1 MMTVVDTDTTVPRLQ
16 RCKENEKWMKLV
28 TPWVTIAIIA
38 CSYTVVVS
46 NNSRED
52 IILNRSSDSDA
63 YHPHHIK
70 NINMNSN
77 IIIDSNDSTFMNH
90 RRRMKD
96 EFFDDDEVSDSHAIP
111 TSATLPNTKSA
122 TGPVVSASSSFS
134 STASTS
140 TPFTI
145 MDSPPIHHTHHKPVF
160 QEDHKPLFPLNKSDW
175 YGVFFTIVG
184 LIVAAGGGIGGG
196 GILVPIYILVMG
208 FSPKHAIPLS
218 NVTVFGGAIANVLLN
233 MPKRHPIADRPLVDW
248 DLILV
253 MEPLTIAGA
262 LLGAFLNK
270 LLPELLL
277 TILLVLLLSSTAYD
291 TLKRAIK
298 MYKKETLAL
307 KKQGRRVDGN
317 KESEL
322 THVATEELVHGME
335 EATKKLLDDVDVQ
348 ETGEV
353 TKSTDNGTTSTDD
366 KHIDP
371 TIDESTKLSPQERE
385 KAKLQ
390 AELDEI
396 LEQERVTPKINLQ
409 ILIIMFVVVL
419 TINMLKGG
427 GAFHSPLG
435 IVCGSTGFWLANV
448 LMIGWILMVSIFVRQ
463 YLLKKYEAKKRT
475 NYQYVE
481 GDIQWDERAS
491 IVYPG
496 ICMFAG
502 FFAGMFGV
510 GGGIVKGPLMLAMG
524 VHPAVS
530 SASSACMILFTS
542 FTATTSYVV
551 FGLLVPDYAVV
562 CLLIGFLATFG
573 GQICLTY
580 LMKKFQR
587 NSLIA
592 FSIGAV
598 VLLSA
603 FLMSIQSLLS
613 MAAGET
619 HQSGGV
625 CGKGN

>member
-1 MMTVVDTDTTVPRLQ
+1 MLF
-16 RCKENEKWMKLV
+16 
-28 TPWVTIAIIA
+28 
-38 CSYTVVVS
+38 
-46 NNSRED
+46 
-52 IILNRSSDSDA
+52 RS
-63 YHPHHIK
+63 
-70 NINMNSN
+70 
-77 IIIDSNDSTFMNH
+77 
-90 RRRMKD
+90 
-96 EFFDDDEVSDSHAIP
+96 
-111 TSATLPNTKSA
+111 
-122 TGPVVSASSSFS
+122 
-134 STASTS
+134 
-140 TPFTI
+140 
-145 MDSPPIHHTHHKPVF
+145 
-160 QEDHKPLFPLNKSDW
+160 
-175 YGVFFTIVG
+175 
-184 LIVAAGGGIGGG
+184 
-196 GILVPIYILVMG
+196 PIYILVMG

-233 MPKRHPIADRPLVDW
+233 MPKRHPNADRPLVDW

-307 KKQGRRVDGN
+307 KKQGRNADGN

-322 THVATEELVHGME
+322 THVATEELVQEME
-335 EATKKLLDDVDVQ
+335 EATKKLMNDVDVQ

-353 TKSTDNGTTSTDD
+353 AKSIDNGTT
-366 KHIDP
+366 DP
-371 TIDESTKLSPQERE
+371 TNEPTNITPQDRE

-390 AELDEI
+390 AELDEL

-427 GAFHSPLG
+427 GAFRSPLG
-435 IVCGSTGFWLANV
+435 IVCGSTGFWLANL
-448 LMIGWILMVSIFVRQ
+448 LMIVWILMVSIFVRQ

-496 ICMFAG
+496 VCMFAG

-551 FGLLVPDYAVV
+551 FGLLIPDYAVI
-562 CLLIGFLATFG
+562 CLLIGFIATFG

>member
-1 MMTVVDTDTTVPRLQ
+1 M
-16 RCKENEKWMKLV
+16 E
-28 TPWVTIAIIA
+28 
-38 CSYTVVVS
+38 
-46 NNSRED
+46 
-52 IILNRSSDSDA
+52 
-63 YHPHHIK
+63 
-70 NINMNSN
+70 
-77 IIIDSNDSTFMNH
+77 
-90 RRRMKD
+90 
-96 EFFDDDEVSDSHAIP
+96 
-111 TSATLPNTKSA
+111 
-122 TGPVVSASSSFS
+122 
-134 STASTS
+134 
-140 TPFTI
+140 
-145 MDSPPIHHTHHKPVF
+145 SPPIHHTHHKPVF

-396 LEQERVTPKINLQ
+396 LEQERETPKINLQ

>member
-1 MMTVVDTDTTVPRLQ
+1 M
-16 RCKENEKWMKLV
+16 
-28 TPWVTIAIIA
+28 
-38 CSYTVVVS
+38 
-46 NNSRED
+46 
-52 IILNRSSDSDA
+52 
-63 YHPHHIK
+63 
-70 NINMNSN
+70 
-77 IIIDSNDSTFMNH
+77 
-90 RRRMKD
+90 
-96 EFFDDDEVSDSHAIP
+96 
-111 TSATLPNTKSA
+111 
-122 TGPVVSASSSFS
+122 
-134 STASTS
+134 
-140 TPFTI
+140 
-145 MDSPPIHHTHHKPVF
+145 
-160 QEDHKPLFPLNKSDW
+160 
-175 YGVFFTIVG
+175 
-184 LIVAAGGGIGGG
+184 VAAGGGIGGG

-277 TILLVLLLSSTAYD
+277 TVLLVLLLSSTAYD

-307 KKQGRRVDGN
+307 KKQGRNANGN

-322 THVATEELVHGME
+322 THVATEEIVHGME
-335 EATKKLLDDVDVQ
+335 EATKNLLDDVDVQ
-348 ETGEV
+348 DTGEV
-353 TKSTDNGTTSTDD
+353 VKSMDEGTTA
-366 KHIDP
+366 DP
-371 TIDESTKLSPQERE
+371 ATTATESTMESITKVTPEDRE
-385 KAKLQ
+385 KAKIQ

-396 LEQERVTPKINLQ
+396 LEQERVTPKVNLQ

-419 TINMLKGG
+419 LINMLKGG
-427 GAFHSPLG
+427 GAFRSPLG
-435 IVCGSTGFWLANV
+435 IVCGSTGFWMANL

-491 IVYPG
+491 IVYPC

-551 FGLLVPDYAVV
+551 FGLLVPDYAAV
-562 CLLIGFLATFG
+562 CLLIGFVATFG
-573 GQICLTY
+573 GQIFLTY

-613 MAAGET
+613 IAAGET
-619 HQSGGV
+619 HHSGGV

>member
-46 NNSRED
+46 NNSREN
-52 IILNRSSDSDA
+52 ITLNRSSDSDA

-96 EFFDDDEVSDSHAIP
+96 EFFDDDEVSDSHATP
-111 TSATLPNTKSA
+111 TSTTFTNIKSA
-122 TGPVVSASSSFS
+122 TGPVVSASSSS

-145 MDSPPIHHTHHKPVF
+145 MESPPIHHTHHKPVF

-551 FGLLVPDYAVV
+551 FGLLVPDYAAV

>member
-1 MMTVVDTDTTVPRLQ
+1 MMTVVDTTLATEHRYE
-16 RCKENEKWMKLV
+16 RCRRENKKWLNLIV
-28 TPWVTIAIIA
+28 PWVTIAIIA
-38 CSYTVVVS
+38 CTYTVV
-46 NNSRED
+46 
-52 IILNRSSDSDA
+52 
-63 YHPHHIK
+63 
-70 NINMNSN
+70 SN
-77 IIIDSNDSTFMNH
+77 IQRTDTGSAPRHVDSKDFVSFINH
-90 RRRMKD
+90 HRRMKED
-96 EFFDDDEVSDSHAIP
+96 EYFDDDDYQAKTPTAP
-111 TSATLPNTKSA
+111 TSTTTTTTQGTAAAT
-122 TGPVVSASSSFS
+122 SSK
-134 STASTS
+134 
-140 TPFTI
+140 FT
-145 MDSPPIHHTHHKPVF
+145 MDAPPLHQPSHQHHKPIF
-160 QEDHKPLFPLNKSDW
+160 QEEHKPLFPLNKSDW
-175 YGVFFTIVG
+175 YGVFFTIAG
-184 LIVAAGGGIGGG
+184 LVVAAGGGIGGG

-218 NVTVFGGAIANVLLN
+218 NITVFGGAIANVMLN

-277 TILLVLLLSSTAYD
+277 TVLLVLLLSSTAYD
-291 TLKRAIK
+291 TLKRAVK

-307 KKQGRRVDGN
+307 KKQGLNASGN

-322 THVATEELVHGME
+322 THVATEEQVHGME

-353 TKSTDNGTTSTDD
+353 TKPSENTATADADDSNVTKVNDSTSTT
-366 KHIDP
+366 P
-371 TIDESTKLSPQERE
+371 EERE

-390 AELDEI
+390 AELEEI
-396 LEQERVTPKINLQ
+396 LEKERVTPIINLQ
-409 ILIIMFVVVL
+409 ILVIMFVVVL

-427 GAFHSPLG
+427 GAFRSPLG

-448 LMIGWILMVSIFVRQ
+448 LMIGWILLVSIMVRQ
-463 YLLKKYEAKKRT
+463 YLLTKYEAKKRT

-491 IVYPG
+491 IVYPA

-562 CLLIGFLATFG
+562 CLVIGFIATFG

>member
-1 MMTVVDTDTTVPRLQ
+1 
-16 RCKENEKWMKLV
+16 
-28 TPWVTIAIIA
+28 
-38 CSYTVVVS
+38 
-46 NNSRED
+46 
-52 IILNRSSDSDA
+52 
-63 YHPHHIK
+63 
-70 NINMNSN
+70 
-77 IIIDSNDSTFMNH
+77 
-90 RRRMKD
+90 
-96 EFFDDDEVSDSHAIP
+96 
-111 TSATLPNTKSA
+111 
-122 TGPVVSASSSFS
+122 
-134 STASTS
+134 
-140 TPFTI
+140 
-145 MDSPPIHHTHHKPVF
+145 
-160 QEDHKPLFPLNKSDW
+160 
-175 YGVFFTIVG
+175 
-184 LIVAAGGGIGGG
+184 
-196 GILVPIYILVMG
+196 MG

-218 NVTVFGGAIANVLLN
+218 NVTVFGGAIANVMLN

-277 TILLVLLLSSTAYD
+277 TLLLVLLLSSTAYD

-307 KKQGRRVDGN
+307 KKQGLNADGN

-322 THVATEELVHGME
+322 THVANEAHVHGME

-353 TKSTDNGTTSTDD
+353 IKVTDNATTSSDD
-366 KHIDP
+366 KSNKDVNSSE
-371 TIDESTKLSPQERE
+371 DRE

-390 AELDEI
+390 AELEEI
-396 LEQERVTPKINLQ
+396 LEMERVTPKINLQ

-427 GAFHSPLG
+427 GAFRSPLG
-435 IVCGSTGFWLANV
+435 IVCGSTGFWMANV

-481 GDIQWDERAS
+481 GDIEWDERAS
-491 IVYPG
+491 IVYPC

-562 CLLIGFLATFG
+562 CLLIGFIATFG